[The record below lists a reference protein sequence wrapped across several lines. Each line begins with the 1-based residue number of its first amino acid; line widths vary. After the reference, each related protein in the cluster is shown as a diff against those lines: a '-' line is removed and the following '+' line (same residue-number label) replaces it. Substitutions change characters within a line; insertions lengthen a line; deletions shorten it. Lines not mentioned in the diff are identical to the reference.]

1 MELSGRGQSSKG
13 PSGTI
18 NSFKVDARLDAR
30 LKERVGASRVH
41 TKDMLRVVT
50 FATDSHANAASL
62 LRQSACAELR
72 PARFRTYVPSDVDAW
87 LLSHGLSPGDR
98 GHGWYAWKSHV
109 IRRELDSA
117 APGDSVLYLDST
129 IIVDSPIA
137 TLASPDKPVHLFA
150 LAGGSYPLSEWTSPR
165 CMAGLGAD
173 LGVDVSALAD
183 RQQLNAAVQLYL
195 RTPESLAFAAEYERL
210 CTRVALIADEP
221 GFAQHR
227 HDQSILSVLAYSS
240 PCARIDADPTQHGDV
255 EPACGLRL
263 THHRQL
269 YPRLPKVAV
278 ITATRGG
285 RRLLDSLNAVQ
296 RSTLPNVEHWVVSD
310 GADCEPAVDALCETV
325 AWGAV
330 PVVRVRLPKRT
341 GADGWNGHRVYG
353 SVPWLVDATHVAFLD
368 DDNSPDPDHYAR
380 LMRALVK
387 TPGARWAHSLRRVV
401 DDAGSAVDDL
411 CESLGGISHTVIG
424 QGDYLIDTSCYLM
437 EKDLAVQLCTTWA
450 SPFRGDWEADRELCK
465 GLLSTAPHAV
475 VRAPTL
481 TYRAGSTDKSVGVDF
496 FRDGNGRMRWDPA
509 RQDAYLFHFSADA
522 TAAYLAKAGTPTAEC
537 ALDEWQPSLWRGLAD
552 THNLL
557 NGFTN
562 APNVPDGALC
572 LVALCHPGELPLDFF
587 AARTDLRRIVYTL
600 ESPNVRH
607 AAQWD
612 AAWLARHFDVAL
624 TYWRGLLDSPL
635 VRTVPTPHNTHHFDA
650 DLPPLPGPDGRDA
663 GVCVI
668 AELRDLSGEYEVNGM
683 RLTCLDPL
691 RRTYVEGLAALG
703 VRVTAHGL
711 GWDKAGI
718 PGVAVASAVH
728 RSADP
733 RTAAAIAS
741 GFAWNLIVENCDAEG
756 YASEKLY
763 DSFLA
768 GTVPLYHGSA
778 PDWVPRDAYVDLKT
792 TPLAEVARLVSDA
805 GALDAYRAR
814 IAACREFVLSQVGT
828 AAFAAKVRD
837 AIRLV
842 DSA

>member
-1 MELSGRGQSSKG
+1 
-13 PSGTI
+13 
-18 NSFKVDARLDAR
+18 
-30 LKERVGASRVH
+30 
-41 TKDMLRVVT
+41 MLRVVT
-50 FATDSHANAASL
+50 FATDTHANAASL

-72 PARFRTYVPSDVDAW
+72 PARFRTYGPSDVDAW

-109 IRRELDSA
+109 IRRELESA

-129 IIVDSPIA
+129 IIVDARVSTPP
-137 TLASPDKPVHLFA
+137 TPDRPVHVFA
-150 LAGGSYPLSEWTSPR
+150 LAGGSYPLGEWTSPR
-165 CMAGLGAD
+165 CMKGLADD
-173 LGVDVSALAD
+173 LGVDVQSLAG

-195 RTPESLAFAAEYERL
+195 RTPESLSFVAEYERL

-221 GFAQHR
+221 GFEQHR
-227 HDQSILSVLAYSS
+227 HDQSILSVLAYAC
-240 PCARIDADPTQHGDV
+240 PFARIDADPTQYGDV

-285 RRLLDSLNAVQ
+285 PKLLDTLNAVQ

-310 GADCEPAVDALCETV
+310 GADCELSVDAHTDTV

-330 PVVRVRLPKRT
+330 PIVRVRLPRRT

-353 SVPWLVDATHVAFLD
+353 SVPWMVDATHVAFLD
-368 DDNSPDPDHYAR
+368 DDNMPDPDHYAR
-380 LMRALVK
+380 LMRELVK

-401 DDAGSAVDDL
+401 DPDTGSTVDDL
-411 CESLGGISHTVIG
+411 CESLGGISHTVCG
-424 QGDYLIDTSCYLM
+424 PGDYLIDTSCYLM
-437 EKDLAVQLCTTWA
+437 EKDLAVQLSTTWA
-450 SPFRGDWEADRELCK
+450 SPFRGDWESDRELCK
-465 GLLSTAPHAV
+465 ALLSTAPHAV

-496 FRDGNGRMRWDPA
+496 FRDGNGRMRWDPVRA
-509 RQDAYLFHFSADA
+509 DAYLFHFSADA

-537 ALDEWQPSLWRGLAD
+537 ALDEWQPTLWRGLGD
-552 THNLL
+552 MNVL

-562 APNVPDGALC
+562 APNLPHGALC

-587 AARTDLRRIVYTL
+587 ASRTDLRRVVYTL

-635 VRTVPTPHNTHHFDA
+635 VRTVPTPHNTHHLDM
-650 DLPPLPGPDGRDA
+650 PPPAVPPMDGRDP

-668 AELRDLSGEYEVNGM
+668 AELRDLSGEYEVNGV

-691 RRTYVEGLAALG
+691 RRTYVETLAGLG

-711 GWDKAGI
+711 GWDAAKV
-718 PGVAVASAVH
+718 PGVVVASSVH
-728 RSADP
+728 RSRDP
-733 RTAAAIAS
+733 RTATAIAS
-741 GFAWNLIVENCDAEG
+741 GFSWNLIVENCDADG

-763 DSFLA
+763 DSLLA

-792 TPLAEVARLVSDA
+792 TPPADVARIVQDPR
-805 GALDAYRAR
+805 ALDAYRAA
-814 IAACREFVLSQVGT
+814 IVACRESVLSRVST
-828 AAFAAKVRD
+828 AAFAGQVREG
-837 AIRLV
+837 IRLLGLGK
-842 DSA
+842 